1 MRGAIGR
8 PVLYNP
14 QPQRELINV
23 PVTDQTQNYH
33 TGYKHNRQHAETNS
47 YTPNTEVKHSFHYCC
62 IIIQN
67 CYAQASPSQ
76 ILRSVWS
83 YVTEYGTVYTS
94 EVPESNG
101 LVQCS
106 CILLKL
112 LWTLHINIFVIH
124 TLLPS
129 HLITNHLNLFLLHFH
144 TFLYP
149 IPFLFTFDHIY
160 SCFLPV
166 HFIHASCYLPNTKK
180 RQSYHSWMYCF
191 PRSIF

>member
-23 PVTDQTQNYH
+23 PVTDQTQNYP

-47 YTPNTEVKHSFHYCC
+47 YTPNTEVKHSLHYCC

-67 CYAQASPSQ
+67 CNAQASSSQ
-76 ILRSVWS
+76 ILRSVWI
-83 YVTEYGTVYTS
+83 YITQYGTVYTFK
-94 EVPESNG
+94 VPQSNG

-112 LWTLHINIFVIH
+112 LWTLYINISYILFH
-124 TLLPS
+124 FSL
-129 HLITNHLNLFLLHFH
+129 HLITYIPVFYQCTSFMHPVTFLIQWNLNLSFPNVLLSQIHR
-144 TFLYP
+144 LISVVP
-149 IPFLFTFDHIY
+149 EQILFK
-160 SCFLPV
+160 LW
-166 HFIHASCYLPNTKK
+166 K
-180 RQSYHSWMYCF
+180 
-191 PRSIF
+191 